1 MANGATGG
9 GDGKHYVFAEIEGA
23 PGLEL
28 PPEMRTAGEG
38 GRWIEAVDANDKL
51 HEVFGGVPSSVLPDE
66 EDGSGDGDGDSD
78 KGSSSS
84 RAGDDDDVD
93 TGGDTGG
100 GALGGESSGGG
111 VSSSSARE
119 LQLSTQKRRAHEVG
133 GGGHDVGGGGS
144 KKKARAPRR
153 ENSQRKPAPAET
165 AMALLEREVAASQ
178 AAREQQREFQEHVLR
193 ALRAGP
199 AAVPLH
205 TWAET
210 LEDEVLDWLVN
221 QGLLNVRFNTDGCVA
236 RALTREER
244 DTNGITCKVLKRLLE
259 YGVVLEE

>member
-1 MANGATGG
+1 
-9 GDGKHYVFAEIEGA
+9 
-23 PGLEL
+23 
-28 PPEMRTAGEG
+28 MRTAGEG

-51 HEVFGGVPSSVLPDE
+51 HEVFGGVNSSVQADE
-66 EDGSGDGDGDSD
+66 DDSSGDGDGDSD

-84 RAGDDDDVD
+84 RAGDDGDVD

-100 GALGGESSGGG
+100 GALGGDSSGGG
-111 VSSSSARE
+111 VSSSSAPARE

-144 KKKARAPRR
+144 KKMARAPRR
-153 ENSQRKPAPAET
+153 ESSQRKPAPAET

-199 AAVPLH
+199 AASPLH

-210 LEDEVLDWLVN
+210 LEDKVLDWLVN